1 MCIRFSEDI
10 IVSDPHCEL
19 CQDPGG
25 EILWEDG
32 LCRVIR
38 VGGPV
43 GVDYPGYCRVV
54 WRRHV
59 REMSDLDS
67 AERRHLMALV
77 FATES
82 ALRRLYAPEKIN
94 LASLGN
100 FVPHVHWHV
109 IPRYIDDP
117 SFPAPIW
124 AVTQPHVTPATPRPA
139 VGSVALH
146 QAISAALSEASG
158 ETA

>member
-1 MCIRFSEDI
+1 MQFSEDI
-10 IVSDPHCEL
+10 IASNQDCAL

-38 VGGPV
+38 VGGPE

-59 REMSDLDS
+59 REMSDLDN

-100 FVPHVHWHV
+100 LVPHLHWHV
-109 IPRYIDDP
+109 IPRYSDDP
-117 SFPAPIW
+117 NFPAPIW
-124 AVTQPHVTPATPRPA
+124 AGAKPHVSPPAPRPA
-139 VGSVALH
+139 VGNIALH

-158 ETA
+158 EAA